1 MLRSS
6 QIPSLS
12 SDDPS
17 LRTQA
22 HARRQWTKCI
32 SQQNDFIHV
41 LHPPSQ
47 RSYCAHPHTPRPKSP
62 PPNPTHPH
70 PLLALVILSFLPTP
84 MAARMVAGTWR
95 SPRLPWG
102 LPSWT
107 GLEGWPTIPYWL
119 QCRFL
124 LLRVTHGS
132 HLLLL
137 GWEGSTSPRARVC
150 LPEPRRSAL
159 GLARSSAAARP
170 PHRARFLD
178 LAASRGPELRP
189 ILWGKGAWE
198 AFWALCPAVQTR
210 PEAGTGLC
218 GSPQGSRLW

>member
-1 MLRSS
+1 MFY
-6 QIPSLS
+6 IPHCRGATVPTHTHP
-12 SDDPS
+12 DPS
-17 LRTQA
+17 PHHLT
-22 HARRQWTKCI
+22 
-32 SQQNDFIHV
+32 
-41 LHPPSQ
+41 PPT
-47 RSYCAHPHTPRPKSP
+47 HTPSWLWSFCPSSP
-62 PPNPTHPH
+62 PLWQPGW
-70 PLLALVILSFLPTP
+70 LLGPGGAQGFHGGCPV
-84 MAARMVAGTWR
+84 
-95 SPRLPWG
+95 G
-102 LPSWT
+102 LA
-107 GLEGWPTIPYWL
+107 LEGWPTVPYWL
-119 QCRFL
+119 QCHFL

-189 ILWGKGAWE
+189 ILWGTGAWE
-198 AFWALCPAVQTR
+198 ACWALCPAVQTR

>member
-1 MLRSS
+1 MQDDSGPSAFHNRMILSMFY
-6 QIPSLS
+6 IPHRKGATVPTHTHP
-12 SDDPS
+12 DPS
-17 LRTQA
+17 PHHLT
-22 HARRQWTKCI
+22 
-32 SQQNDFIHV
+32 
-41 LHPPSQ
+41 PPT
-47 RSYCAHPHTPRPKSP
+47 HTPSWLWSFCPSSP
-62 PPNPTHPH
+62 PLWQPGW
-70 PLLALVILSFLPTP
+70 LLGPGGAQGFHGGCPV
-84 MAARMVAGTWR
+84 
-95 SPRLPWG
+95 G
-102 LPSWT
+102 LA
-107 GLEGWPTIPYWL
+107 LEGWPTVPYWL
-119 QCRFL
+119 QCHFL

-189 ILWGKGAWE
+189 ILWGTGACE

>member
-12 SDDPS
+12 SEDPC

-107 GLEGWPTIPYWL
+107 GPGGWPTIPYWL
-119 QCRFL
+119 QCHFL

-170 PHRARFLD
+170 PHRACFLD

-189 ILWGKGAWE
+189 ILWGMGAW
-198 AFWALCPAVQTR
+198 
-210 PEAGTGLC
+210 
-218 GSPQGSRLW
+218 

>member
-84 MAARMVAGTWR
+84 MAARMVARTWR

-107 GLEGWPTIPYWL
+107 GPGGLAH
-119 QCRFL
+119 RSL
-124 LLRVTHGS
+124 LAAVPLPPPPCDTWVTPAP
-132 HLLLL
+132 L

-189 ILWGKGAWE
+189 ILWGTGAWE